1 MKKLPEEEWKDAI
14 RLTFNTPA
22 SPATI
27 RIEQGTFAE
36 GDNVFVDKL
45 VFKKG
50 DFEPLKSYPFT
61 VVLGEKKK
69 GPESYHDII
78 PQLIRDYQN
87 HLDALWTE
95 RLRASA
101 KVEINQ
107 EVLKTVNN
115 H

>member
-1 MKKLPEEEWKDAI
+1 
-14 RLTFNTPA
+14 
-22 SPATI
+22 
-27 RIEQGTFAE
+27 
-36 GDNVFVDKL
+36 

-69 GPESYHDII
+69 GPESYHEII

>member
-1 MKKLPEEEWKDAI
+1 M
-14 RLTFNTPA
+14 
-22 SPATI
+22 
-27 RIEQGTFAE
+27 
-36 GDNVFVDKL
+36 
-45 VFKKG
+45 FKKG

-69 GPESYHDII
+69 GPESYKEIVSR
-78 PQLIRDYQN
+78 LIEDYQN
-87 HLDALWTE
+87 HLDALWAE